1 MLDTIKEFVFN
12 LDNSLA
18 EVISSMGYW
27 TYVLLFFI
35 IFSETGLIIM
45 TFLPGDTL
53 LFAIGTISAKPDI
66 PIDIIWINA
75 LLIIAAIS
83 GNMLNYFIGYK
94 YGRAIVQSGKL
105 PFFKP
110 SYIVTAEKFYNRYG
124 ATAVILS
131 RFFPIV
137 RSFVPFIAGIGQMN
151 WMSYM
156 LYNIIGAILWISSIT
171 TIGYFFGD
179 LPFVKNNLSYFIVIL
194 VILPFIP
201 VLFTKISQRTAKKEN
216 QLIEK

>member
-1 MLDTIKEFVFN
+1 MLDTIKDFVFN
-12 LDNSLA
+12 LDTSLA

-53 LFAIGTISAKPDI
+53 LFAIGAISASPDI
-66 PIDIIWINA
+66 PIDIFLINI
-75 LLIIAAIS
+75 LLIFAAIS
-83 GNMLNYFIGYK
+83 GNMLNYFIGFK
-94 YGRAIVQSGKL
+94 YGRAIVQSGKM

-110 SYIVTAEKFYNRYG
+110 KNLATAEGFYNKYG

-151 WMSYM
+151 WLRYM
-156 LYNIIGAILWISSIT
+156 LYNIIGAILWVSSIT
-171 TIGYFFGD
+171 FAGYFFGD
-179 LPFVKNNLSYFIVIL
+179 SPFVKKNLTYFIIAL

-201 VLFTKISQRTAKKEN
+201 LIFSKISNRLAKKKI
-216 QLIEK
+216 Q

>member
-1 MLDTIKEFVFN
+1 MLDTIKDFVFN
-12 LDNSLA
+12 LDTSLA
-18 EVISSMGYW
+18 EIISTMGYW

-53 LFAIGTISAKPDI
+53 LFAVGAISANTDI
-66 PIDIIWINA
+66 PLDIVLINI
-75 LLIIAAIS
+75 LLIFAAIS
-83 GNMLNYFIGYK
+83 GNMLNYFIGFK
-94 YGRAIVQSGKL
+94 YGRAIVQSGKM

-110 SYIVTAEKFYNRYG
+110 KNLATAEGFYNKYG

-151 WMSYM
+151 WLRYM
-156 LYNIIGAILWISSIT
+156 LYNIIGAVLWVSTIT
-171 TIGYFFGD
+171 FAGYFFGD
-179 LPFVKNNLSYFIVIL
+179 SPFVKKNLTYFIVVL

-201 VLFTKISQRTAKKEN
+201 VIFTKLSQRAAKKKI
-216 QLIEK
+216 Q

>member
-1 MLDTIKEFVFN
+1 MLDTIKDFVFN
-12 LDNSLA
+12 LDTSLA

-53 LFAIGTISAKPDI
+53 LFAIGAISAKPDI
-66 PIDIIWINA
+66 PLDIILINI
-75 LLIIAAIS
+75 LLIVAAIT
-83 GNMLNYFIGYK
+83 GNMLNYFIGFK
-94 YGRAIVQSGKL
+94 YGRAIVQSGKM

-110 SYIVTAEKFYNRYG
+110 SNLATAESFYNRYG

-137 RSFVPFIAGIGQMN
+137 RSFVPFVAGIGQMN
-151 WMSYM
+151 WLRYM
-156 LYNIIGAILWISSIT
+156 VYNIIGAVLWISTIT
-171 TIGYFFGD
+171 SAGYFFGD
-179 LPFVKNNLSYFIVIL
+179 LPFVKDNLTYFIVLL

-201 VLFTKISQRTAKKEN
+201 LIFTKLSQRADKKKSQE
-216 QLIEK
+216 IH

>member
-1 MLDTIKEFVFN
+1 MLDTIKDFVFN

-53 LFAIGTISAKPDI
+53 LFAIGAISAKPNI
-66 PIDIIWINA
+66 PINIIWVNA

-83 GNMLNYFIGYK
+83 GNMLNYYIGFK
-94 YGRAIVQSGKL
+94 YGRSIVQSGKL

-110 SYIVTAEKFYNRYG
+110 NYIVTAEKFYNRYG

-151 WMSYM
+151 WMRYM
-156 LYNIIGAILWISSIT
+156 AYNIIGAILWISSVT
-171 TIGYFFGD
+171 TVGYFFGD
-179 LPFVKNNLSYFIVIL
+179 LPFVKKNLSYFILALI
-194 VILPFIP
+194 ILPFIP
-201 VLFTKISQRTAKKEN
+201 LIFTKLSKRAAKNK
-216 QLIEK
+216 IH